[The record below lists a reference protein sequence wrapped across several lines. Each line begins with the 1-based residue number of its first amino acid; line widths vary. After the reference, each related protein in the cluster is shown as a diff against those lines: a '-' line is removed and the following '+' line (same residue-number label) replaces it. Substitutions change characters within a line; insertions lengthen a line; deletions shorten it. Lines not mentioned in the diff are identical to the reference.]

1 MFIGALSVEV
11 FAITGDGLDTPVS
24 KSNRN
29 KIVLTEQRNE
39 TVFVMITDQSVKIR
53 LCGALAVLITSLGLF
68 VSSAKANHGPK
79 TWAVA
84 SNSVVVVNPTWPGH
98 DRPGFGAPAG
108 TAPAG
113 TGIYFGVDGARKTPF
128 IITAAHVVAQ
138 AKAIEIVDIAGVNSP
153 AYLHAIDVRRDIAI
167 LRVDKTG
174 PAIAVAKD
182 EATVGS
188 HVCALGNSFGL
199 GISFSCGV
207 VSAIGRTN
215 LKINRIEDFIQTDA
229 AINPGS
235 SGGALVNSYG
245 RLVGMIDAIF
255 TKEADID
262 AGVNFAVSVG
272 LIKAALTEF
281 KDTGH
286 SFYGS

>member
-1 MFIGALSVEV
+1 M
-11 FAITGDGLDTPVS
+11 TCDGLDTPVS

-29 KIVLTEQRNE
+29 KIVLMERRNE
-39 TVFVMITDQSVKIR
+39 TVFVMIADQSVKMR
-53 LCGALAVLITSLGLF
+53 LCGALALLMISLGLF
-68 VSSAKANHGPK
+68 ASSAKADHGPK

-84 SNSVVVVNPTWPGH
+84 ANSVVVVNPTWPGYE
-98 DRPGFGAPAG
+98 RPGFGAPAG
-108 TAPAG
+108 VAPAG

-128 IITAAHVVAQ
+128 IITAAHVVAR
-138 AKAIEIVDIAGVNSP
+138 AKAIEIVDIAGVKSP
-153 AYLHAIDVRRDIAI
+153 AYVYAVDMRRDIAI

-182 EATVGS
+182 EPMVGS

-207 VSAIGRTN
+207 VSAVGRTN
-215 LKINRIEDFIQTDA
+215 LKINRIEDFIQTDS

-235 SGGALVNSYG
+235 SGGALVNSEG

-262 AGVNFAVSVG
+262 AGVNFAVSIR
-272 LIKAALTEF
+272 LIEEALIAFKAA
-281 KDTGH
+281 GH
-286 SFYGS
+286 SFHER

>member
-1 MFIGALSVEV
+1 MF
-11 FAITGDGLDTPVS
+11 
-24 KSNRN
+24 
-29 KIVLTEQRNE
+29 TEQRDE
-39 TVFVMITDQSVKIR
+39 TVFVMIADQSVKMR
-53 LCGALAVLITSLGLF
+53 LCRALAILMISLGLF
-68 VSSAKANHGPK
+68 VSSAKADHGTK
-79 TWAVA
+79 TWADA
-84 SNSVVVVNPTWPGH
+84 AASVVVVSPTWPGYE
-98 DRPGFGAPAG
+98 RPGFGAPAG

-113 TGIYFGVDGARKTPF
+113 TGVYFGVDGARKTPF
-128 IITAAHVVAQ
+128 IITAAHVVAR
-138 AKAIEIVDIAGVNSP
+138 AKAIEIVNIAGVKSP
-153 AYLHAIDVRRDIAI
+153 AHLYAVDTRRDIAI

-182 EATVGS
+182 EPTVGS

-207 VSAIGRTN
+207 VSAVGRAN

-235 SGGALVNSYG
+235 SGGALVNSDG

-262 AGVNFAVSVG
+262 AGVNFAVSVR
-272 LIKAALTEF
+272 LIKAALTDF

-286 SFYGS
+286 SFYER

>member
-1 MFIGALSVEV
+1 M
-11 FAITGDGLDTPVS
+11 TGDGLDTPVS
-24 KSNRN
+24 NSNRN
-29 KIVLTEQRNE
+29 KIVLTERCNE
-39 TVFVMITDQSVKIR
+39 TVFVMIADQSVKIG
-53 LCGALAVLITSLGLF
+53 LCGALAVLIINLGFF
-68 VSSAKANHGPK
+68 VSSAKADHGPK
-79 TWAVA
+79 TWADSA
-84 SNSVVVVNPTWPGH
+84 NSVVVVNPTWPGY

-128 IITAAHVVAQ
+128 IITAAHVVAR
-138 AKAIEIVDIAGVNSP
+138 AKAIEIVDIAGVKSP
-153 AYLHAIDVRRDIAI
+153 AYLYAVDMRRDIAI

-182 EATVGS
+182 EPTVGS

-207 VSAIGRTN
+207 VSAVGRTN
-215 LKINRIEDFIQTDA
+215 LKINRVEDFIQTDA

-235 SGGALVNSYG
+235 SGGALVNSDG

-262 AGVNFAVSVG
+262 AGVNFAVSVR
-272 LIKAALTEF
+272 LIKAALAEF

-286 SFYGS
+286 SFYER

>member
-1 MFIGALSVEV
+1 M
-11 FAITGDGLDTPVS
+11 TGDGLDTPVS
-24 KSNRN
+24 KNNRN
-29 KIVLTEQRNE
+29 KIVLTERRNE
-39 TVFVMITDQSVKIR
+39 MVFVMIADQSVKIR
-53 LCGALAVLITSLGLF
+53 LCGALAVLIISLGML
-68 VSSAKANHGPK
+68 VSSAKADHGPK
-79 TWAVA
+79 TWTDA
-84 SNSVVVVNPTWPGH
+84 SNSVVLVNPTWPGY

-128 IITAAHVVAQ
+128 IITAAHVVAR
-138 AKAIEIVDIAGVNSP
+138 AKAIEIVDIAGVKSP
-153 AYLHAIDVRRDIAI
+153 AYLYAVDMRRDIAI

-182 EATVGS
+182 EPTVGS

-207 VSAIGRTN
+207 VSAVGRTN
-215 LKINRIEDFIQTDA
+215 LKINRVEDFIQTDA

-235 SGGALVNSYG
+235 SGGALVNSDG

-262 AGVNFAVSVG
+262 AGVNFAVSVR
-272 LIKAALTEF
+272 LIKAALAEF

-286 SFYGS
+286 SFYER